1 MMYPRKQRLI
11 EHMRCVLINGT
22 VGNGG
27 IIPCLRERFRISFSL
42 LLLLLLLLPG
52 SDEAARVVYKIFAAV
67 VTPALAGR

>member
-42 LLLLLLLLPG
+42 LLLLLLLPG
-52 SDEAARVVYKIFAAV
+52 SDEAARIVYKIFAAV

>member
-42 LLLLLLLLPG
+42 LLLLLLLPG

>member
-27 IIPCLRERFRISFSL
+27 IISCLRERFRISFS